1 LYQRLPH
8 CAYQFRCDEVVTI
21 NVRSIV
27 LKSPVSGLSALYCV
41 PHREQPFTQPEL
53 RTMKRSILIL
63 LLLAAGS
70 LRAQTSGNQAYENN
84 YRNNASKGTLVNYL
98 TDSTFLVEAQVLMNV
113 KADQF
118 VAVFGVAEEGA
129 SVEEGDEKIDKRI
142 AAFIAEVK
150 SMGIP
155 EGDIFVDMVT
165 HNRIYDHRIEGSV
178 AREYISGFEL
188 KKNVS
193 IRYRD
198 HQRIEK
204 LVLVA
209 AGHGIYDLVK
219 VDYLVTDLEA
229 PYNALMEKA
238 QDVIA
243 RKKRR
248 YEALTGVRAGTR
260 AEIYLDDF
268 RARYPSDGYRQYTAY
283 EAGSV
288 SSSYNSGMTVMN
300 ARKSRTF
307 YFDSIDLAAF
317 DAVINPVILEPVV
330 QFTLDLAVRYE
341 MGK

>member
-1 LYQRLPH
+1 
-8 CAYQFRCDEVVTI
+8 
-21 NVRSIV
+21 
-27 LKSPVSGLSALYCV
+27 
-41 PHREQPFTQPEL
+41 
-53 RTMKRSILIL
+53 MKTSLLIL
-63 LLLAAGS
+63 LLLIAGS
-70 LRAQTSGNQAYENN
+70 LRAQVSGNQAYENN
-84 YRNNASKGTLVNYL
+84 YRASSRGGGRAGYL
-98 TDSTFLVEAQVLMNV
+98 TDSTFLVQAQVLMNV
-113 KADQF
+113 RADQF

-129 SVEEGDEKIDKRI
+129 TVEEGNGKIDRRI
-142 AAFIAEVK
+142 AAFIAELK
-150 SMGIP
+150 SLGIP

-165 HNRIYDHRIEGSV
+165 HNRIYDHRIEGSI

-188 KKNVS
+188 KKNIS

-198 HQRIEK
+198 HKRIEQ

-209 AGHGIYDLVK
+209 AKHGIYDLVK

-238 QDVIA
+238 QEIIA

-248 YEALTGVRAGTR
+248 YEALTGVKAAPR

-288 SSSYNSGMTVMN
+288 STPYNSGVTVMN
-300 ARKSRTF
+300 QRKSRTF
-307 YFDSIDLAAF
+307 YFDSIDLDAF

-341 MGK
+341 MGQ